1 VPNSGRDG
9 LPPGVGETAP
19 ERDSEARQSSGATC
33 CVRSLNAR
41 TRVREQVRAGRGKG
55 VRGCP
60 QAERAPPEGA
70 LSPRARQTSF
80 EGAGLSPRARR
91 TPPEGALSPR
101 ARRTSFEGA
110 GLSPRARRTPPEGV
124 LRPRARRTSFEG
136 RGCAL
141 ERGGPRP
148 RERLSL
154 ERGGFHSRGIYD
166 VVLAG
171 RGGHQDRVCAVYPC
185 QVCRL
190 SCVYVFSGFKRVSP
204 RLFRGPLGLSPT
216 VITTSKPTAVA
227 NTDTTNGLR

>member
-91 TPPEGALSPR
+91 TPPEG
-101 ARRTSFEGA
+101 
-110 GLSPRARRTPPEGV
+110 V

-190 SCVYVFSGFKRVSP
+190 SCVYVFCMF
-204 RLFRGPLGLSPT
+204 
-216 VITTSKPTAVA
+216 
-227 NTDTTNGLR
+227 